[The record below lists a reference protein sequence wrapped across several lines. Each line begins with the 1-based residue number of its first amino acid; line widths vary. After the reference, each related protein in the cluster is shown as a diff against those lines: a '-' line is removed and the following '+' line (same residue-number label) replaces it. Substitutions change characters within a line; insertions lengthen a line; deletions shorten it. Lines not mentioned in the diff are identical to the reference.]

1 MLNVFI
7 SHNYKDKPLARKI
20 SNELIKYGIKPWIDE
35 SEIKLGDS
43 LIEKIRAGLDNMDYL
58 VVLISKNSVQSEWVK
73 KELDIA
79 MNSEIEGKKVITI
92 PILAGKCDLPGFLK
106 GKLYADMSTNRKY
119 NENIPILL
127 RRFNVNNI
135 TDDINEFT
143 EYKLTTVQ
151 VIEKIEKAENENELI
166 EFLESFGYEEG
177 RLFHRDTF
185 IECINKLLEDKS
197 LSQDIIVSLISICRY
212 CPDEYINK
220 INLTKL
226 LASDDNEIL
235 KATINVLAKKK
246 SLKIQQKKILKIL
259 KNNFDDEVI
268 NEILNYFKKVQ
279 LDIDV
284 AHEVYEFCISKLKV
298 KYNINIINCLCRL
311 SNFIMDDDIYMVWSG
326 FWKNSDCD
334 RRLELVNS
342 LCMYGF
348 ESEGVYL
355 NSAKLRD
362 EIKQILMDSFG
373 DSDVNNS
380 NLMIS
385 LLTSAGNIV
394 EDRNEIWNKMN
405 QLDEYSILMT
415 LEILRDEYNIDYIFN
430 SEEDLYWLQKFVE
443 SSNLKIKSTALQV
456 IAEIHSK
463 KAIDIIK
470 ESSEF
475 IPEYYNANKILFT
488 LLKETNIVDYKELY
502 RLVKRKIVD
511 GYYSKMDN
519 TILALS
525 DYFIGETDSNVDLII
540 ESINFKIED
549 EKKNNRDDRL
559 KMKLIVE
566 KLIELEECFNKR
578 QNKII
583 QDFTD
588 NYKKIYGINGE
599 I

>member
-311 SNFIMDDDIYMVWSG
+311 SNFIMDDDIYIW
-326 FWKNSDCD
+326 
-334 RRLELVNS
+334 
-342 LCMYGF
+342 YG
-348 ESEGVYL
+348 V
-355 NSAKLRD
+355 
-362 EIKQILMDSFG
+362 IFG
-373 DSDVNNS
+373 
-380 NLMIS
+380 
-385 LLTSAGNIV
+385 
-394 EDRNEIWNKMN
+394 
-405 QLDEYSILMT
+405 
-415 LEILRDEYNIDYIFN
+415 
-430 SEEDLYWLQKFVE
+430 
-443 SSNLKIKSTALQV
+443 KIR
-456 IAEIHSK
+456 IA
-463 KAIDIIK
+463 
-470 ESSEF
+470 
-475 IPEYYNANKILFT
+475 
-488 LLKETNIVDYKELY
+488 
-502 RLVKRKIVD
+502 
-511 GYYSKMDN
+511 
-519 TILALS
+519 
-525 DYFIGETDSNVDLII
+525 
-540 ESINFKIED
+540 IED
-549 EKKNNRDDRL
+549 
-559 KMKLIVE
+559 
-566 KLIELEECFNKR
+566 
-578 QNKII
+578 
-583 QDFTD
+583 
-588 NYKKIYGINGE
+588 
-599 I
+599 